1 MTPEKAKEIL
11 KLLAEENVIIS
22 EERQQQV
29 LDRVS
34 YRTTKH
40 NEQNRAWKRERME
53 DPEYRAQRNA
63 YARAWQ
69 RKLREDPEYR
79 AQFNAKRRA
88 RERKLK
94 EDPEYRAKINAYQ
107 RAWAQRKKKEKKE
120 NE

>member
-22 EERQQQV
+22 EERQQKV
-29 LDRVS
+29 LDCMS
-34 YRTTKH
+34 YRTAKH
-40 NEQNRAWKRERME
+40 NEQH
-53 DPEYRAQRNA
+53 
-63 YARAWQ
+63 
-69 RKLREDPEYR
+69 
-79 AQFNAKRRA
+79 RA
-88 RERKLK
+88 RKRKRM

>member
-34 YRTTKH
+34 DRTAKH
-40 NEQNRAWKRERME
+40 NEQQRAWKRERME
-53 DPEYRAQRNA
+53 DPEYRAQQNA
-63 YARAWQ
+63 YARVRQ

-79 AQFNAKRRA
+79 ERQNAYARA
-88 RERKLK
+88 RERKRM
-94 EDPEYRAKINAYQ
+94 EDPEYRAKIRAYK
-107 RAWAQRKKKEKKE
+107 RAWAQRKKREKKE